1 MTIPRL
7 KTGGTLARVVNEI
20 IDFLPRL
27 QVQQTPQVRVD
38 QTPRGQVLRV
48 IPDNTG
54 GGSPIERPHPFQ
66 VTSLGGGSDQVNVYY
81 GTVGGID
88 AFEFP
93 TKLLTVTNSC
103 RIVVEW
109 LLEVSEFDAGGVSLV
124 DVYVEPTTDPMV
136 ITMVDGV
143 GIRYKAL
150 IATVN
155 ILNNQV
161 TILQHVIGH
170 IPAKL

>member
-54 GGSPIERPHPFQ
+54 GGTPIERPHPFQ

-81 GTVGGID
+81 GTVGGVE
-88 AFEFP
+88 AFDFP
-93 TKLLTVTNSC
+93 TKTLTASESC
-103 RIVVEW
+103 RVVVEW
-109 LLEVSEFDAGGVSLV
+109 LLEVSEFEAGGVSLV
-124 DVYVEPTTDPMV
+124 DVYVEPTTDPLV

-150 IATVN
+150 IATIN
-155 ILNNQV
+155 IINNQV

-170 IPAKL
+170 IPAKI

>member
-20 IDFLPRL
+20 IDYLPRL

-48 IPDNTG
+48 ITDNTG
-54 GGSPIERPHPFQ
+54 GGTPIERPHPFQ
-66 VTSLGGGSDQVNVYY
+66 VTSLGGASDQVNVYY
-81 GTVGGID
+81 GTVGGVE

-124 DVYVEPTTDPMV
+124 DVYVEPTTDPMA
-136 ITMVDGV
+136 ITMVEGV

-155 ILNNQV
+155 ILDNQV